1 MDNADTSVRVQEAFG
16 RLMDLIET
24 LRSEDGCPWDRKQTP
39 QSMHHYI
46 LEEYHELVDALN
58 RGVPAEIADEM
69 GDLIFLVV
77 FVAYLFHQQG
87 VASFTDIL
95 DGVTRKMERRHPH
108 VFGDVKVSTAEEVVD
123 NWTKVKAAEETIRNR
138 ESILD
143 GVPRSL
149 PALSRAQKLARRA
162 AKVGFDW
169 TRPEEVF
176 IKVDEELAEFKEAVA
191 HGSRGEIREEL
202 GDLLFVIVNA
212 ARHLEVN
219 AETALDETSDKFERR
234 FRYIEKGLSDRGT
247 SPMQASLEE
256 MDELWDKAKLQEKE
270 RK

>member
-1 MDNADTSVRVQEAFG
+1 MDPVDTSVKDREAFG
-16 RLMDLIET
+16 RLIELIGT
-24 LRSEDGCPWDRKQTP
+24 LRSENGCPWDRKQTP

-46 LEEYHELVDALN
+46 LEEYHEMVDALN

-69 GDLIFLVV
+69 GDLIFLVI
-77 FVAYLFHQQG
+77 FVAYVLQQQG
-87 VASFTDIL
+87 VASLTEVL
-95 DGVTRKMERRHPH
+95 EGVTEKMERRHPH
-108 VFGDVKVSTAEEVVD
+108 VFGDVKVSSADEVVD
-123 NWTKVKAAEETIRNR
+123 NWTKIKASEENIRRR

-176 IKVDEELAEFKEAVA
+176 HKVDEELAEFKEAVSQ
-191 HGSRGEIREEL
+191 GSRGEIREEL

-234 FRYIEKGLSDRGT
+234 FRHIEKGLSDRGT
-247 SPMQASLEE
+247 TLEQASLAE
-256 MDELWDKAKLQEKE
+256 MDELWDEAKREEK
-270 RK
+270 RRR